1 MIMPE
6 SGLRDHLDHLWDM
19 VGVVFTDILR
29 FTHCGENGQGTCFKA
44 IMEGIGSLTTP
55 VSGLAAYL
63 DHLWDMVGSCQFQ
76 TMLYDLR
83 IVVKMAQKQ
92 ASDPFG
98 SYWKD
103 NYANEWSRSLFRS
116 FMGHDECLPFST
128 DIVWFMYC
136 GGNGPETSFKAIL
149 EVIGSLTMVS

>member
-83 IVVKMAQKQ
+83 IVVKMA
-92 ASDPFG
+92 
-98 SYWKD
+98 
-103 NYANEWSRSLFRS
+103 
-116 FMGHDECLPFST
+116 
-128 DIVWFMYC
+128 
-136 GGNGPETSFKAIL
+136 
-149 EVIGSLTMVS
+149 